1 MRNGVPL
8 MKVRW
13 SLVAAVALFLLCP
26 AVQAETLDQAY
37 KRAVEAH
44 YAGKYAQAVEM
55 MERILAVPLYHED
68 LHYNLGCA
76 YFGLGKLG
84 PAIYHFE
91 RAVALD
97 PGGEDARFNLQASRS
112 LAAAKVTD
120 ELKGATV
127 QPFWV
132 RAVSAL
138 EGKSWTVI
146 FLSAWWVTFLLMLVL
161 RQVQP
166 GPLRA
171 GLVAGTSFVAMVA
184 LLCGALFLGRVHL
197 DRHVTHGIVLPDKLD
212 VREGPSASAKST
224 FKLHAGFK
232 VRLQARADQW
242 VRIRLPNG
250 LEGWAEVVKIGVL

>member
-1 MRNGVPL
+1 MMRLPL
-8 MKVRW
+8 MIPL
-13 SLVAAVALFLLCP
+13 LVLLLGPTP
-26 AVQAETLDQAY
+26 ARAETLDESY
-37 KRAVEAH
+37 KRAVQAH
-44 YAGKYAQAVEM
+44 YAGKYEQAIEM
-55 MERILAVPLYHED
+55 MERILAVPMVHED

-91 RAVALD
+91 RALALD
-97 PGGEDARFNLQASRS
+97 PSGDDARFNLETSRA

-120 ELKGATV
+120 QLKGAAR

-132 RAVSAL
+132 RAVSTL
-138 EGKSWTVI
+138 EGQTWTVI
-146 FLSAWWVTFLLMLVL
+146 FLVTWWITFILMLVL
-161 RQVQP
+161 RQVQA

-197 DRHVTHGIVLPDKLD
+197 DRRVTHGIVLPDRLE
-212 VREGPSASAKST
+212 VREGPSASAKSM

-232 VRLQARADQW
+232 VRLQARADNW
-242 VRIRLPNG
+242 IRIRLPNG
-250 LEGWAEVVKIGVL
+250 LEGWAEAKTIGVL